1 MYLPSI
7 LLKISYA
14 LQAKGASAV
23 VVGGAVRDMLL
34 GIPVKD
40 YDIEV
45 YGLQKVEELEAVLGT
60 FGSVSSVG
68 KSFGVVKLKS
78 GTWEFDFSFPRTE
91 RKTGKGHQGFDV
103 SVNGALDFKTAARRR
118 DFTINAIGYEMQK
131 CSLIDP
137 YGGVEDIKKRC
148 LRHID
153 ANTFV
158 EDPLRVYR
166 AVQFAAR
173 FGFTVAQETAL
184 LCKKMVAEGMLD
196 ELPKERVYEEWK
208 KLLLKADKPSVGLEL
223 MREWGI
229 TERYF
234 PELHALIGVPQD
246 AKWHPEGDVWVHTM
260 MVVDA
265 MAGELK
271 GKREKGKGK
280 EGDEKQQ
287 LKLLFAALCHDFGK
301 PLTTTI
307 EYEDGKVE
315 EWQEFNKSV
324 SIETHITIPHSLP
337 QGHLSLRSGAF
348 LISHSNARIRA
359 LRHETAGL
367 EPARNFLYRLTNEH
381 DFIESI
387 LPLVEH
393 HLKPSQFYAQGAKDG
408 AIRRLATKVNI
419 EALVAVAK
427 ADFLGRTTPEA
438 KKGDY
443 PAGEWLLE
451 RAQKLSVRTEPL
463 KPLIQGR
470 DLIALGL
477 QPSPQFKTIL
487 DDVYAMQLDG
497 KIETKEEAIGYIVSK
512 YIENKE
518 DSV

>member
-14 LQAKGASAV
+14 LQVKGASAV

-34 GIPVKD
+34 GLPVKD

-45 YGLQKVEELEAVLGT
+45 YGLHKVEELEVILGA
-60 FGSVSSVG
+60 FGSVNSVG

-78 GTWEFDFSFPRTE
+78 GRWEFDFSFPRTE

-103 SVNGALDFKTAARRR
+103 SVDGGLDFKTAARRR

-131 CSLIDP
+131 CSLLDP
-137 YGGVEDIKKRC
+137 YGGVEDIKQGI

-153 ANTFV
+153 ARTFV

-173 FGFTVAQETAL
+173 FEFAVAEETAV
-184 LCKKMVAEGMLD
+184 LCKKMVAQGMLD

-208 KLLLKADKPSVGLEL
+208 KLLLKADKPSIGLEL

-246 AKWHPEGDVWVHTM
+246 VKWHPEGDVWVHTM
-260 MVVDA
+260 MVVDE
-265 MAGELK
+265 MARELK
-271 GKREKGKGK
+271 MKREKRKGEEK
-280 EGDEKQQ
+280 ER

-307 EYEDGKVE
+307 EYEDGRVE
-315 EWQEFNKSV
+315 KWQELNKSV
-324 SIETHITIPHSLP
+324 LQETHTKTLHSLP
-337 QGHLSLRSGAF
+337 QGHLSLRSGALF
-348 LISHSNARIRA
+348 TLHSNARIRA

-367 EPARNFLYRLTNEH
+367 EPTRNFLYRLTNEH
-381 DFIESI
+381 DFIDSI

-419 EALVAVAK
+419 EELVLVAK

-438 KKGDY
+438 KRGEY

-451 RAQKLSVRTEPL
+451 KAQKLSVRTEPL
-463 KPLIQGR
+463 KPLVQGR
-470 DLIALGL
+470 DLIALDL
-477 QPSPQFKTIL
+477 QPSPKFKTML
-487 DDVYAMQLDG
+487 DDLYAMQLDG
-497 KIETKEEAIGYIVSK
+497 KIETKEEAIDYIVSK
-512 YIENKE
+512 YIKNKE
-518 DSV
+518 DGV

>member
-1 MYLPSI
+1 MYLPPI

-45 YGLQKVEELEAVLGT
+45 YGLQKVEELEAVLGA

-78 GTWEFDFSFPRTE
+78 VTWEFDFSFPRTE
-91 RKTGKGHQGFDV
+91 RKIGKGHQGFDV
-103 SVNGALDFKTAARRR
+103 SVDSALDFKTAARRR

-229 TERYF
+229 IERYF
-234 PELHALIGVPQD
+234 PQLHALIGVPQD

-271 GKREKGKGK
+271 RKREKGKGK

-301 PLTTTI
+301 PHTTTI

-315 EWQEFNKSV
+315 KWQELNKSV
-324 SIETHITIPHSLP
+324 SPETHTATPTSYLLP
-337 QGHLSLRSGAF
+337 STLK
-348 LISHSNARIRA
+348 IRA
-359 LRHETAGL
+359 IGHEKAGL
-367 EPARNFLYRLTNEH
+367 EPTRNFLYRLTNEH
-381 DFIESI
+381 DFIERI

-419 EALVAVAK
+419 EVLVSVAK

-443 PAGEWLLE
+443 PAGEWMLE

-477 QPSPQFKTIL
+477 QPSPKFKTIL
-487 DDVYAMQLDG
+487 DDVYAMQ
-497 KIETKEEAIGYIVSK
+497 IEGNIKTKEEGKIYIQSK
-512 YIENKE
+512 YT
-518 DSV
+518 

>member
-14 LQAKGASAV
+14 LQAKDASAV

-34 GIPVKD
+34 GLPVKD

-45 YGLQKVEELEAVLGT
+45 YGLHKVEELEAILGA

-103 SVNGALDFKTAARRR
+103 SVDGTLDFKTAARRR

-137 YGGVEDIKKRC
+137 YSGVEDIKQGI

-173 FGFTVAQETAL
+173 FGFNVAEETAA

-196 ELPKERVYEEWK
+196 ELPKERVYAEWK
-208 KLLLKADKPSVGLEL
+208 KLLLKADKPSIGLEL

-260 MVVDA
+260 MVVDE
-265 MAGELK
+265 MARELK
-271 GKREKGKGK
+271 MKREKGKGEEK
-280 EGDEKQQ
+280 ES

-307 EYEDGKVE
+307 EYEDGTVQKWNE
-315 EWQEFNKSV
+315 INKSV
-324 SIETHITIPHSLP
+324 SSETHTTIPHS
-337 QGHLSLRSGAF
+337 SF
-348 LISHSNARIRA
+348 LIPHSNTRIRA
-359 LRHETAGL
+359 LRHEKAGL
-367 EPARNFLYRLTNEH
+367 EPTRNFLYRLTNEH
-381 DFIESI
+381 DFIDSI

-393 HLKPSQFYAQGAKDG
+393 HLKPSQFYGQGAKDG

-419 EALVAVAK
+419 EELVLVAK

-438 KKGDY
+438 KRGEY

-451 RAQKLSVRTEPL
+451 KAHKLSVRTEPL
-463 KPLIQGR
+463 KPLVQGR

-477 QPSPQFKTIL
+477 QPSPKFKTML
-487 DDVYAMQLDG
+487 DDLYTMQLDG
-497 KIETKEEAIGYIVSK
+497 KIETKEAAIDYIVSK
-512 YIENKE
+512 YIKNKE
-518 DSV
+518 DGV

>member
-1 MYLPSI
+1 MYLPPI

-14 LQAKGASAV
+14 LQAKGANAV

-60 FGSVSSVG
+60 FGSVNSVG

-103 SVNGALDFKTAARRR
+103 SVDGALDFKTAARRR

-137 YGGVEDIKKRC
+137 YGGVDDIKKSC

-173 FGFTVAQETAL
+173 FGFTVAQETAS

-229 TERYF
+229 IERYF
-234 PELHALIGVPQD
+234 PELHALISVPQD

-260 MVVDA
+260 MVVDE
-265 MAGELK
+265 MARELK
-271 GKREKGKGK
+271 RKREKGKEK
-280 EGDEKQQ
+280 EEDEKQQ
-287 LKLLFAALCHDFGK
+287 LKLLFSALCHDFGK

-315 EWQEFNKSV
+315 KWQELNKSV
-324 SIETHITIPHSLP
+324 SPETHTKTIHYSL
-337 QGHLSLRSGAF
+337 F
-348 LISHSNARIRA
+348 TIHSNTRIRA

-381 DFIESI
+381 DFIENI

-487 DDVYAMQLDG
+487 DDLYAMQLDG
-497 KIETKEEAIGYIVSK
+497 KIGTKEAAVGYIVSK
-512 YIENKE
+512 YIENE
-518 DSV
+518 TDPRY